1 MYGMDGGRND
11 GGMYGW
17 MGCMALLLLFRE
29 AVAET
34 GGRPQASSF
43 KTYIH
48 LLLLFPQELEPSF
61 SFCPLQDGA
70 LKKSWWLDRKGVRRV
85 RYQASK

>member
-1 MYGMDGGRND
+1 MDG
-11 GGMYGW
+11 W
-17 MGCMALLLLFRE
+17 MAPLLLFRE

-61 SFCPLQDGA
+61 SFCPLQDRGIKK
-70 LKKSWWLDRKGVRRV
+70 KKSWWLDRKGVRMV

>member
-1 MYGMDGGRND
+1 MMDEWMMGGWD
-11 GGMYGW
+11 GWPLYCYSERLW
-17 MGCMALLLLFRE
+17 QKPS
-29 AVAET
+29 
-34 GGRPQASSF
+34 GRPQASSF

-61 SFCPLQDGA
+61 SFCPLQDWA
-70 LKKSWWLDRKGVRRV
+70 LKSWWLDRKGVRRV